1 MSGVEG
7 SYDGG
12 CDVEMRRAF
21 FLMNL
26 GIFGGRFRPFRF

>member
-7 SYDGG
+7 LYDEG
-12 CDVEMRRAF
+12 CDFEMRRSF

-26 GIFGGRFRPFRF
+26 GIFGGRF